1 MPATKRRTLL
11 PQARALH
18 REGVP
23 ATGIASSLGVSRR
36 TIDRWR
42 ASDEGMGNSWD
53 AGQTESPSRRL
64 RRRVEERLLVLADA
78 MDGDEHDLKLED
90 RMLKLCRVLDHLPT
104 DEADIDSQFAWIRQF
119 VTFCLHNLTEDEM
132 PPIRRAV
139 RLFLDDLK
147 ERNS

>member
-1 MPATKRRTLL
+1 MSVRKRKTLL

-36 TIDRWR
+36 TVDRWR
-42 ASDEGMGNSWD
+42 ERDEGMGNPWD
-53 AGQTESPSRRL
+53 VVQAEDPGQRL
-64 RRRVEERLLVLADA
+64 RRRVEERLLALADA
-78 MDGDEHDLKLED
+78 MDGDEPDPKLED

-104 DEADIDSQFAWIRQF
+104 DEADIDSQLAWARQF

-132 PPIRRAV
+132 PPIRKAV